1 MFRSFSKL
9 AVIFFLHYNNII
21 IDLLIYSLTAV
32 TVREVIISSFIIQKC
47 FLFLKF
53 LFKIFITSSIRV
65 A

>member
-47 FLFLKF
+47 FLF
-53 LFKIFITSSIRV
+53 KIFITSSIRV